1 MNLITI
7 KDELYEVIR
16 TIPEHTGIDTEK
28 FRILTHSTNVFRKDG
43 WFWFVFPN
51 LLNHPPRN
59 RHALF
64 IGLSFPFY
72 VFSVWNLCCNTYA
85 LIRGFHI

>member
-28 FRILTHSTNVFRKDG
+28 FRISTNSTNVFRKDG
-43 WFWFVFPN
+43 MFWFVRIVEEAQIIEEEQPLLEEN
-51 LLNHPPRN
+51 LE
-59 RHALF
+59 
-64 IGLSFPFY
+64 S
-72 VFSVWNLCCNTYA
+72 
-85 LIRGFHI
+85 

>member
-28 FRILTHSTNVFRKDG
+28 FRISTNSTNVFRKDG
-43 WFWFVFPN
+43 MFWFVRIVEEAQIIEEEQPLFEEN
-51 LLNHPPRN
+51 LE
-59 RHALF
+59 
-64 IGLSFPFY
+64 S
-72 VFSVWNLCCNTYA
+72 
-85 LIRGFHI
+85 

>member
-28 FRILTHSTNVFRKDG
+28 FRISTHSTNVFRKDG
-43 WFWFVFPN
+43 MFWFVRIVEEAQIIEDEQPLLEEN
-51 LLNHPPRN
+51 LE
-59 RHALF
+59 
-64 IGLSFPFY
+64 
-72 VFSVWNLCCNTYA
+72 V
-85 LIRGFHI
+85 

>member
-16 TIPEHTGIDTEK
+16 LIPEHTGIDTEK

-43 WFWFVFPN
+43 MFWFVRIVEEAQIIEDEQPLLEEN
-51 LLNHPPRN
+51 LE
-59 RHALF
+59 
-64 IGLSFPFY
+64 
-72 VFSVWNLCCNTYA
+72 V
-85 LIRGFHI
+85 